1 MIKSASYRRKRRTVC
16 RLVSVITKWK
26 IMNVVNIDKKYLDN
40 KEQSITARL
49 KAIQDKALIRF
60 EEITG
65 KNSIHSFHA
74 MMGANNNIY
83 VDSLNSVFLD
93 PNDFITRWLEGLK
106 VQVKKRAE
114 ADTLKP
120 KSYGVNRE
128 FFLMHALQDLVLR
141 EYLFLFLTRNF
152 YRNFKER
159 IRSKPNES
167 LWSIWFGSGNLV
179 WGLLISPEMR
189 NDDWAV
195 DRSEIR
201 RSDFNFWT
209 IRHVMKTGLIDP
221 ESNEPVKFKNSDDF
235 IQFYRSVL
243 KRVSNSQY
251 EKAIADRYIDYL
263 KKSDTPYEEPF
274 LIPELRYAGKETKH
288 KYRLDYTI
296 LNPYT
301 MELVGFEISPSST
314 HMAIPKIKDVKK
326 VEMNRDLSLKWTKEM
341 EKRNDYFSKFGIT
354 TITFTDE
361 ELKDIDAC
369 FDIISK
375 YLSTRGVAKNTLTGS
390 LDKVNELFGALSL

>member
-1 MIKSASYRRKRRTVC
+1 
-16 RLVSVITKWK
+16 
-26 IMNVVNIDKKYLDN
+26 
-40 KEQSITARL
+40 
-49 KAIQDKALIRF
+49 
-60 EEITG
+60 
-65 KNSIHSFHA
+65 

-369 FDIISK
+369 FDRISK
-375 YLSTRGVAKNTLTGS
+375 YLSTRGVAQNTLTGS
-390 LDKVNELFGALSL
+390 LDKVNELFRALSL

>member
-1 MIKSASYRRKRRTVC
+1 
-16 RLVSVITKWK
+16 
-26 IMNVVNIDKKYLDN
+26 MNVVNIDKKYLDN
-40 KEQSITARL
+40 KEKSITARL

-83 VDSLNSVFLD
+83 VDSMNSVFLD
-93 PNDFITRWLEGLK
+93 PNDFITRWLEGLT
-106 VQVKKRAE
+106 VQVKKRVE

-128 FFLMHALQDLVLR
+128 FFLMHALQDTVLR

-159 IRSKPNES
+159 VRSKPNES
-167 LWSIWFGSGNLV
+167 LWSIWFGSGNLM

-221 ESNEPVKFKNSDDF
+221 ESNEPVRFKKPDDF

-263 KKSDTPYEEPF
+263 KKSDAPYEEPF

-326 VEMNRDLSLKWTKEM
+326 VEMNRDLSLMWAKEM
-341 EKRNDYFSKFGIT
+341 EKRNNYFSKFGIT

-375 YLSTRGVAKNTLTGS
+375 YLSARGVAKNTLTGS
-390 LDKVNELFGALSL
+390 LDKVNELFGELSL

>member
-1 MIKSASYRRKRRTVC
+1 
-16 RLVSVITKWK
+16 
-26 IMNVVNIDKKYLDN
+26 MNVVNIDKKYLDN

-83 VDSLNSVFLD
+83 VDSMNSVFLD
-93 PNDFITRWLEGLK
+93 PNDFITRWLEGLT
-106 VQVKKRAE
+106 VQVKKRVE

-128 FFLMHALQDLVLR
+128 FFLMHALQDSVLR

-159 IRSKPNES
+159 VRSKPNES

-221 ESNEPVKFKNSDDF
+221 ESNEPVKFKKPDDF

-326 VEMNRDLSLKWTKEM
+326 VEMNRDLSLKWAKEM

-369 FDIISK
+369 FATISK
-375 YLSTRGVAKNTLTGS
+375 YLSTRGAAKNTLTGS
-390 LDKVNELFGALSL
+390 LDKVNELFGELSL

>member
-1 MIKSASYRRKRRTVC
+1 
-16 RLVSVITKWK
+16 
-26 IMNVVNIDKKYLDN
+26 MNVVNIDKKYLDN

-83 VDSLNSVFLD
+83 VDSMNSVFLD
-93 PNDFITRWLEGLK
+93 PNDFITRWLEGLT
-106 VQVKKRAE
+106 VEVKKRVE

-128 FFLMHALQDLVLR
+128 FFLMHALQDSVLR

-159 IRSKPNES
+159 VRSKPNES

-221 ESNEPVKFKNSDDF
+221 ESNEPVKFKKPDDF

-326 VEMNRDLSLKWTKEM
+326 VEMNRDLSLKWAKEM
-341 EKRNDYFSKFGIT
+341 EKRNNYFSKFGIT

-390 LDKVNELFGALSL
+390 LDKVNELFGELSL

>member
-1 MIKSASYRRKRRTVC
+1 
-16 RLVSVITKWK
+16 
-26 IMNVVNIDKKYLDN
+26 MNVVNIDKKYLDN
-40 KEQSITARL
+40 KEKSMTARL

-83 VDSLNSVFLD
+83 VDSMNSVFLD
-93 PNDFITRWLEGLK
+93 PNDFITRWLEGLT
-106 VQVKKRAE
+106 VQVKKRVE

-128 FFLMHALQDLVLR
+128 FFLMHALQDTVLR

-159 IRSKPNES
+159 VRSKPNES

-189 NDDWAV
+189 NDDWTV

-221 ESNEPVKFKNSDDF
+221 ESNEPVRFKKPDDF

-326 VEMNRDLSLKWTKEM
+326 VEMNRDLSLMWAKEM
-341 EKRNDYFSKFGIT
+341 EKRNNYFSKFGIT

-375 YLSTRGVAKNTLTGS
+375 YLSARGVAQNTLTGS
-390 LDKVNELFGALSL
+390 LDKVNELFGELCL

>member
-1 MIKSASYRRKRRTVC
+1 
-16 RLVSVITKWK
+16 
-26 IMNVVNIDKKYLDN
+26 MNVVNIDKKYLDN

-83 VDSLNSVFLD
+83 VDSMNSVFLD
-93 PNDFITRWLEGLK
+93 PNDFITRWLEGLT
-106 VQVKKRAE
+106 VQVKKRVE

-128 FFLMHALQDLVLR
+128 FFLMHALQDSVLR

-159 IRSKPNES
+159 VRSKPNES

-221 ESNEPVKFKNSDDF
+221 ESNEPVKFKKPDDF

-326 VEMNRDLSLKWTKEM
+326 VEMNRDLSVKWTKEM

-369 FDIISK
+369 FDTISK

-390 LDKVNELFGALSL
+390 LDKVNELFGELSL

>member
-1 MIKSASYRRKRRTVC
+1 
-16 RLVSVITKWK
+16 
-26 IMNVVNIDKKYLDN
+26 MNVVNIDKKYLDN

-93 PNDFITRWLEGLK
+93 PNDFITRWLEGLT
-106 VQVKKRAE
+106 VQVKKRVE

-128 FFLMHALQDLVLR
+128 FFLMHALQDSVLR

-221 ESNEPVKFKNSDDF
+221 ESNEPVKFQKSDDF

>member
-1 MIKSASYRRKRRTVC
+1 
-16 RLVSVITKWK
+16 
-26 IMNVVNIDKKYLDN
+26 MNVVNIDKKYLDN

-93 PNDFITRWLEGLK
+93 PNDFITRWLEGLT
-106 VQVKKRAE
+106 VQVKKRVE

-128 FFLMHALQDLVLR
+128 FFLMHALQDSVLR

-221 ESNEPVKFKNSDDF
+221 ESNEPVKFKKSDDF

-341 EKRNDYFSKFGIT
+341 GKRNDYFSKFGIT

>member
-1 MIKSASYRRKRRTVC
+1 
-16 RLVSVITKWK
+16 
-26 IMNVVNIDKKYLDN
+26 MNVVNIDKKYLDN
-40 KEQSITARL
+40 KEKSMTARL

-65 KNSIHSFHA
+65 KKSIHSFHA

-83 VDSLNSVFLD
+83 VDSMNSVFLD
-93 PNDFITRWLEGLK
+93 PNDFITRWLEGLT
-106 VQVKKRAE
+106 VQVKKRVE

-128 FFLMHALQDLVLR
+128 FFLMHALQDTVLR

-159 IRSKPNES
+159 VRSKPNES

-221 ESNEPVKFKNSDDF
+221 ESNEPVRFKKPDDF

-326 VEMNRDLSLKWTKEM
+326 VEMNRDLSLMWAKEM
-341 EKRNDYFSKFGIT
+341 EKRNNYFSKFGIT

-375 YLSTRGVAKNTLTGS
+375 YLSARGVAQNTLTGS
-390 LDKVNELFGALSL
+390 LDKVNELFGELCL

>member
-1 MIKSASYRRKRRTVC
+1 
-16 RLVSVITKWK
+16 
-26 IMNVVNIDKKYLDN
+26 MNVVNIDKKYLDN
-40 KEQSITARL
+40 KEKSMTARL

-60 EEITG
+60 EEITR

-83 VDSLNSVFLD
+83 VDSMNSVFLD
-93 PNDFITRWLEGLK
+93 PNDFITRWLEGLT
-106 VQVKKRAE
+106 VQVKKRVE

-128 FFLMHALQDLVLR
+128 FFLMHALQDTVLR

-159 IRSKPNES
+159 VRSKPNES

-221 ESNEPVKFKNSDDF
+221 ESNEPVRFKKPDDF

-263 KKSDTPYEEPF
+263 KKSDAPYEEPF

-326 VEMNRDLSLKWTKEM
+326 VEMNRDLSLMWAKEM
-341 EKRNDYFSKFGIT
+341 EKRNNYFSKFGIT
-354 TITFTDE
+354 TFTFTDE

-375 YLSTRGVAKNTLTGS
+375 YLSARGVAKNTLTGS
-390 LDKVNELFGALSL
+390 LDKVNELFGELSL

>member
-1 MIKSASYRRKRRTVC
+1 
-16 RLVSVITKWK
+16 
-26 IMNVVNIDKKYLDN
+26 MNVVNIDKKYLDN

-83 VDSLNSVFLD
+83 VDSMNSVFLD
-93 PNDFITRWLEGLK
+93 PNDFITRWLEGLT
-106 VQVKKRAE
+106 VQVKKRVE

-128 FFLMHALQDLVLR
+128 FFLMHALQDSVLR

-159 IRSKPNES
+159 VRSKPNES

-221 ESNEPVKFKNSDDF
+221 ESNEPVKFEKSDDF

-326 VEMNRDLSLKWTKEM
+326 VEMNRELSLKWTKEM

-390 LDKVNELFGALSL
+390 LDKVNELFGELSL